1 MPMKDIEREKLL
13 EAIVFF
19 VENTQ
24 WCGAIKLFKLLYFLD
39 MLHFR
44 ETGRTVTGL
53 QYTALPWGPVPTPLL
68 EEFRHPKPDLAA
80 KVAIASPAK
89 DVEENTSKLTKITP
103 KEKWA
108 DMYLTAREKRI
119 ATELAEIFK
128 EANADAMSEIS
139 HARGGPWEKAR
150 DRNPGKWKE
159 IIDVLDA
166 LSPTLKMGSGKAV
179 GKEQLK
185 ERMAEFEEAKKLFK

>member
-1 MPMKDIEREKLL
+1 MKNIEREKLL

-19 VENTQ
+19 TQNTQ
-24 WCGAIKLFKLLYFLD
+24 RCGSIKLFKLLYFLD

-68 EEFRHPKPDLAA
+68 EEFRAPKPDLAA
-80 KVAIASPAK
+80 KVKIVAPAADADETASK
-89 DVEENTSKLTKITP
+89 RTQITP
-103 KEKWA
+103 TEKWA
-108 DMYLTAREKRI
+108 DMYLTTREKRI
-119 ATELAEIFK
+119 AHELAEMFN
-128 EANADAMSEIS
+128 EATADNMSEIS
-139 HARGGPWEKAR
+139 HAKGGPWEKAR

-179 GKEQLK
+179 GREQLK
-185 ERMAEFEEAKKLFK
+185 ERMAEFDDAKKLFK